1 MLADPEGSEFCVA
14 VAAMTPAQART
25 LAQIQAELAR
35 LVRYDDES
43 VVHQAWI
50 RQRYDLGAAASY
62 APARTAAVRTAWHE
76 AGHAVAALAV
86 GARFSSASIRHGSGS
101 QGRVHGIQAG
111 AGEEAFVIDAA
122 GQIAERLRDWSMP
135 AGDDELRA
143 WLPTWRA
150 DGGDAR
156 RFRRGIAARFG
167 DDEVA
172 AWRYC
177 EQALTPLRPRIRQ
190 VARALLVHP
199 RHLPYPVVAAVA
211 GRHLSGRP
219 AASRRTGTRPG
230 SRPASRAPPRRPRRP
245 GPRR

>member
-1 MLADPEGSEFCVA
+1 V
-14 VAAMTPAQART
+14 TPAEGRT
-25 LAQIQAELAR
+25 LAAIQAELAR
-35 LVRYDDES
+35 LARYDDES

-50 RQRYDLGAAASY
+50 RQRYDLGAASY

-101 QGRVHGIQAG
+101 QGRVHSIQG
-111 AGEEAFVIDAA
+111 GGDRGFVIDAA
-122 GQIAERLRDWSMP
+122 GQIAERLRDWSML

-156 RFRRGIAARFG
+156 RFRNGIAARFG
-167 DDEVA
+167 GDEAA

-199 RHLPYPVVAAVA
+199 RYLPAEVVTAVA
-211 GRHLSGRP
+211 DS
-219 AASRRTGTRPG
+219 A
-230 SRPASRAPPRRPRRP
+230 
-245 GPRR
+245 